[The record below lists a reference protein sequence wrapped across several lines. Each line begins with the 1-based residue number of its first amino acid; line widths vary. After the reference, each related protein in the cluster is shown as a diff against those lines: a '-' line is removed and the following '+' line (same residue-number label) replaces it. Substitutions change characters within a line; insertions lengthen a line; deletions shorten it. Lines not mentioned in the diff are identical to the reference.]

1 MVGRLR
7 DRLNLVKVMA
17 VFPAVAALSTSLL
30 EVNSPMLVLHL
41 LIFVAGGTTIGTQIL
56 LYATAAQLYGLPIRS
71 TCLGWAS
78 AIGRNDAIVG

>member
-1 MVGRLR
+1 
-7 DRLNLVKVMA
+7 MA

-30 EVNSPMLVLHL
+30 EVNSTMPVLYL
-41 LIFVAGGTTIGTQIL
+41 LIFVAGATTIGTQIL

-78 AIGRNDAIVG
+78 GIGRNDAIVG